1 LIHDNN
7 CDFENFEKNTDDC
20 LSCDVQ
26 WLMFSKGYV
35 LYDGGDMEWH
45 KPEDIENCQEKI
57 ENCQVLTF
65 TDVDHLHNSEGCL
78 KNFEKYDPKGY
89 AKHMEWRK
97 EQKEKYLFGAKHG

>member
-1 LIHDNN
+1 MIHDNN
-7 CDFENFEKNTDDC
+7 CDFENFEKNTDDY

-35 LYDGGDMEWH
+35 LHQDSFEWV
-45 KPEDIENCQEKI
+45 KKDSIENYEQRWK
-57 ENCQVLTF
+57 NGWYHAF
-65 TDVDHLHNSEGCL
+65 VDSVHVHNSKGCL

-97 EQKEKYLFGAKHG
+97 GQKEKYLFGAKHG